1 MLKTEIAL
9 DIGSRKTKIAVCGK
23 KSLLMFGRR
32 TNSEVC
38 VEESC
43 VAAGRGLYNEQGK
56 ILAGNAALSM
66 RTECVYP
73 VHDGCP
79 ANSRLLAVLL
89 RRIIAEHIGKHSTS
103 GIDLHIAVSR
113 ALGAL
118 KLRNLE
124 RTMLL
129 AGLKGFHFH
138 DSALMAAKGVGMNV
152 SKEHASMLVNIGAET
167 VGTAVVANGGLLW
180 ESLVSGGGR
189 RVNKGIINLLR
200 RKHDLIIGE
209 RMAEQIKL
217 SFGSSDYIID
227 GRDIHTG
234 MPRTIGIK
242 NPEFATVVNDAVKDV
257 VEVITDAVKALQPD
271 AAADIAESGI
281 LLIGGGSKL
290 CGLCNG
296 IAEYT
301 GLKVITA
308 DNAETA
314 VIEGLQEHI
323 AGGGAQADSW
333 YEGYASLEIEADY
346 A

>member
-23 KSLLMFGRR
+23 NALFMFGRR
-32 TNSEVC
+32 TNSEVY

-43 VAAGRGLYNEQGK
+43 VAAGRGLHNEQGK
-56 ILAGNAALSM
+56 ILAGNAAMGMS
-66 RTECVYP
+66 TECVYP

-89 RRIIAEHIGKHSTS
+89 RRIIAEHTGKHSTS
-103 GIDLHIAVSR
+103 GIELHIAVSR

-124 RTMLL
+124 RTVLL
-129 AGLKGFHFH
+129 AGIKGFHFH

-152 SKEHASMLVNIGAET
+152 SNEHASMLVNIGAET
-167 VGTAVVANGGLLW
+167 ISAAVVANGGLLW

-200 RKHDLIIGE
+200 RKYELIIGE

-234 MPRTIGIK
+234 MPRTVGIK
-242 NPEFATVVNDAVKDV
+242 YPEFASVVNDAVKEA

-271 AAADIAESGI
+271 AAADIADSGI

-296 IAEYT
+296 IAKHT
-301 GLKVITA
+301 GLEVVTA
-308 DNAETA
+308 ENAETA
-314 VIEGLQEHI
+314 VIKGLQEHI
-323 AGGGAQADSW
+323 AGGGAKAASW

>member
-23 KSLLMFGRR
+23 NALFMFGRR

-43 VAAGRGLYNEQGK
+43 VAAGRGFPNEQGK

-79 ANSRLLAVLL
+79 ANSRLLAILI
-89 RRIIAEHIGKHSTS
+89 RRIIAEHTGKHNTS
-103 GIDLHIAVSR
+103 GIELHIAVSR

-167 VGTAVVANGGLLW
+167 ISAAVVANGGLLW

-189 RVNKGIINLLR
+189 EVNRSIINLLR
-200 RKHDLIIGE
+200 RNHDLIIGE

-217 SFGSSDYIID
+217 NFGSSDYIID
-227 GRDIHTG
+227 GRDMHTG
-234 MPRTIGIK
+234 MPRTIGMQ
-242 NPEFATVVNDAVKDV
+242 NPEFASVVNDAVKEA

-271 AAADIAESGI
+271 AAADIADSGI

-296 IAEYT
+296 IAEHT
-301 GLKVITA
+301 GLKVIKA
-308 DNAETA
+308 ENAETA
-314 VIEGLQEHI
+314 VIEGLQKHI
-323 AGGGAQADSW
+323 AGGVQMDSW